1 MITASLRLITI
12 RSTPP
17 GELIP
22 PISLL
27 PEPSLLPCRQ
37 QFLVMEKAQM
47 AVQYEQREAAR
58 RVLDWQERGVI
69 PPEEKRKSRGIT
81 LYSNQMKIGTK

>member
-1 MITASLRLITI
+1 
-12 RSTPP
+12 
-17 GELIP
+17 
-22 PISLL
+22 
-27 PEPSLLPCRQ
+27 
-37 QFLVMEKAQM
+37 MEKAQM